1 MILIRILKNKLNS
14 PFWFLNVLCRYL
26 SIGSILVLNRP
37 TVLLL
42 NKNSFIISI
51 TYRNNIMNIDSFI
64 RWADK
69 QAEIDAKKLI
79 TITKEHLKSGRINTI
94 YKTPRFEIFIS
105 MHPRNSGQRYLIYSA
120 LIKQVDTNYN
130 SARDNN
136 YLYVSGYGLSRV
148 SKLDAFRLARVELN
162 EALFHAI

>member
-1 MILIRILKNKLNS
+1 
-14 PFWFLNVLCRYL
+14 
-26 SIGSILVLNRP
+26 
-37 TVLLL
+37 
-42 NKNSFIISI
+42 
-51 TYRNNIMNIDSFI
+51 MNIDSFI